1 MDEDEFDSAIRARP
15 YRLEDAMQAEAR
27 SRRISTLGVAL
38 WGTSSADLQRQL
50 LVKYPEIPPGYELA
64 DFHALLRNVQAI
76 LAFPYARLSATIFV
90 GAQEFTQWEARCEI
104 VRRAIDYLENR

>member
-15 YRLEDAMQAEAR
+15 YRLEDAMLAEAR
-27 SRRISTLGVAL
+27 SRRIATLGVAL

-50 LVKYPEIPPGYELA
+50 LAKYPVIPSGYELA
-64 DFHALLRNVQAI
+64 DFHALLRTAQTVAGH
-76 LAFPYARLSATIFV
+76 PWGRLSATIFV

-104 VRRAIDYLENR
+104 VRRAIDCLDSR